1 MQHPT
6 LKYGETRLGQKE
18 RKSQSVLSF
27 FLFSLFS
34 LCWVNFSVKNRK
46 LVSCNRFTRVSILLI
61 RKFLQIKPTQHST
74 LKFGE
79 PRLGQ
84 KERKSQRVLSFAL
97 FSLFSLFSLCCVNF
111 SMKNRKLVSC
121 NRKLGSVLFWYFVG
135 WPKQPVADTQILCL
149 GFT

>member
-1 MQHPT
+1 MSAAISLSMSRVVLLINKHKN
-6 LKYGETRLGQKE
+6 LKQVSKTQARPDSEIWGNQVRAKGE
-18 RKSQSVLSF
+18 KSQRVLSF

-34 LCWVNFSVKNRK
+34 LCCVNFSVKNRK
-46 LVSCNRFTRVSILLI
+46 LVSCNRLTCVSILLI

-84 KERKSQRVLSFAL
+84 KERESQRVLSFA
-97 FSLFSLFSLCCVNF
+97 LFSLFSLCCVNF

-121 NRKLGSVLFWYFVG
+121 N
-135 WPKQPVADTQILCL
+135 
-149 GFT
+149 